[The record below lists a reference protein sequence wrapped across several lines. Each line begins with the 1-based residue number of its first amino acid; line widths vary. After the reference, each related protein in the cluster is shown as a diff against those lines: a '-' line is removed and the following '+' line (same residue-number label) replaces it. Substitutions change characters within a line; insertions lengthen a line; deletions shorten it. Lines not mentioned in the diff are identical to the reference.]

1 MFLRGI
7 NYDVGNFFREGKLS
21 RPDFDKSII
30 KKEIEIIKQELH
42 CDAIRISGYDI
53 DRLSI
58 AAEFALKEGLHV
70 WFSPSYINATKD
82 ESLNY
87 LIDCARSAEK
97 LREKFQDLIFVV
109 GCEYSLFLKGFIRGD
124 NIYERLKRM
133 FNPFGL
139 ILNTLGLR
147 NRIYYKLNLFLKNVV
162 AKVRENF
169 RGKITYAS
177 GTWEKVNWDLFDFI
191 GIDYYRASYNKS
203 IYVKQLTNYYKF
215 NKPVAILEF
224 GCCAYKGADD
234 KGGAGW
240 TITEIINGKPTIKGN
255 YLRDES
261 VQANYIIDLLNIFK
275 NEKVYAAF
283 VFTFINPMYK
293 HSSDPKFD
301 LDMASYGI
309 VKPVNNES
317 DSAYK
322 GLGWT
327 PKKAFYSLSD
337 YYKKI

>member
-1 MFLRGI
+1 
-7 NYDVGNFFREGKLS
+7 
-21 RPDFDKSII
+21 
-30 KKEIEIIKQELH
+30 
-42 CDAIRISGYDI
+42 
-53 DRLSI
+53 
-58 AAEFALKEGLHV
+58 
-70 WFSPSYINATKD
+70 
-82 ESLNY
+82 
-87 LIDCARSAEK
+87 
-97 LREKFQDLIFVV
+97 
-109 GCEYSLFLKGFIRGD
+109 
-124 NIYERLKRM
+124 M

-169 RGKITYAS
+169 QGKITYAS

-191 GIDYYRASYNKS
+191 GIDHYRASYNKS

-283 VFTFINPMYK
+283 VFTFINPIYK
-293 HSSDPKFD
+293 HSTDPKFD

-309 VKPVNNES
+309 VKPVNYES

-337 YYKKI
+337 FYKKL